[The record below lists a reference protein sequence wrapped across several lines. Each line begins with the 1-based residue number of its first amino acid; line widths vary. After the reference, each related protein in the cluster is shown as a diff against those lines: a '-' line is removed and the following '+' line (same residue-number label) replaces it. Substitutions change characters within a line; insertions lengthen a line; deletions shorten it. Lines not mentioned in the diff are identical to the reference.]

1 MHVCKG
7 KHIFKKRK
15 VVPVQ
20 DNCCRDILSQPFQ
33 IPDSCL
39 CLDKAVF
46 HSCHVIV
53 QVCRM
58 PLYMDIKYVYSG
70 GYQLFAEVTVI
81 EHSPVSLYLYF
92 FEALFFCIRDQLK
105 DVLSYCR
112 LAAGEDDICG
122 TFFFAVL
129 YLIYDFCCCSALDV
143 LIFLIQAE
151 DAVVVAGKT
160 QKNF

>member
-20 DNCCRDILSQPFQ
+20 DNCCCDILSQQFQ

-58 PLYMDIKYVYSG
+58 PLYMDVKYVYSG
-70 GYQLFAEVTVI
+70 GYQFFAEVPVI
-81 EHSPVSLYLYF
+81 KHSPVGLYLYF
-92 FEALFFCIRDQLK
+92 FETLLFCIRDQVK

-112 LAAGEDDICG
+112 LAAGEDDIFGSCLSAVFKL
-122 TFFFAVL
+122 FF
-129 YLIYDFCCCSALDV
+129 YLSCCLDFYV
-143 LIFLIQAE
+143 LIFLIQAK